1 MVTCLSQTGTSCSG
15 IPGVNPSHF
24 AVTSPLS
31 THDIFEIQVMLHN
44 NYWGVPMNYGLD
56 SGCTIPVAVGAGVND
71 ATCPGVSIRQAVAH
85 LIDKVQYCA
94 SNGIVV
100 CSAVDN
106 GSSLTAGLVTADP
119 CGWDVLFPQTGSNCV
134 VGSPGGTAY
143 HLSPSTSVGH
153 DTGAVAATYSW
164 EPATDNGGKADL
176 CAAAQHLVTAGV
188 ASGFDTTTCVLTGIS
203 VNAAAHPVNIFA
215 RSDRPARLALG
226 DGLMESICYLFTG
239 HYSAETFQQI
249 PTTTTACP
257 GTFYVTETRGPIAA
271 FPGFTTSN
279 IGCSPTAFA
288 SPSTNPGTSTWTNP
302 QNGFA
307 LDQVYT
313 TSGGSG
319 SNNALAFYG
328 GYRVCLPSGGT
339 ISKVEIGIYGHQAM
353 PPTPNDQVR
362 VEYSVTAGVT
372 WNLAGLFMPGTSDTN
387 VFFDVTGQQSWNGA
401 LLSTAN
407 FEVRMTHVVAGSK
420 NTISVDWIPLRI
432 TVSPPSDN
440 WWIYA
445 GGYGSVFPYD
455 SLLYGQFNSQFVS
468 GGAWDQPP
476 CSSLAVPSTGATNY
490 EYACVPAYDTISHA
504 MEFSPCATAA
514 GDPSPGQTRTTVTF
528 GNCSSPVALSAQS
541 AGYQTED
548 MYGKLELWIPIYGPS
563 EQFGYLAKW
572 NTVINSQGLSVPNFF
587 TWLNAHSAG
596 LNSVTQAFAAPTKSL
611 NPYASSTVF
620 DFQTIGVIY
629 DSLGSL
635 NPAQNGQ
642 YFDYLASGHSTPCN
656 TNLSIPCD
664 LAHLG
669 YTPPAGTVATVRF
682 SLRPDIFW
690 QSDSVGSAHPARPM
704 TSWDVA
710 FSYITLKATG
720 SFQGGVLS
728 PMIDVHVLDKANF
741 DINLN
746 AIGPFTLLSITA
758 PTIFPGRYWSSTCSG
773 TTWDSDVNAGSVPTS
788 CMAVTNGMSTITFD
802 PLSSAPNNGVA
813 TGILIGSS
821 AYECQSA
828 GGIVG
833 GGGCSSTGVQN
844 PPGGGAY
851 TMTRFGCSRVTGNCN
866 APGANP
872 TSTYFRSAGTLALAI
887 WAGTNGDANHDSVI
901 VGSAAFCFNKA
912 VGTAGCTQWQ
922 RGIGNPGTGTPVNV
936 AQVSA
941 VIRFSQ
947 DGNFISPFNWLPGIP
962 AACCPFTSNPPV
974 GIQSAT
980 PVLFEG
986 TATLNPC
993 SIDSVNGYDC

>member
-1 MVTCLSQTGTSCSG
+1 MIVFALVLSFSALPGPLAALVHFPSVPAARASPAVATSWLPAGPSTNTEVQAIFSSDVAEQTAFLAETVDLTDVALTPTMVTCLSQTGTSCSG

-44 NYWGVPMNYGLD
+44 NYWGIPMNYGLD
-56 SGCTIPVAVGAGVND
+56 SGCVIPAATGVGVAETTTSTA
-71 ATCPGVSIRQAVAH
+71 CPGVSIRQAVAH

-94 SNGIVV
+94 TNGIVV

-106 GSSLTAGLVTADP
+106 DSPLSAGLLTADP

-134 VGSPGGTAY
+134 VGSPGGIAY
-143 HLSPSTSVGH
+143 HLNPSTSVGH

-239 HYSAETFQQI
+239 HFSAATCQQI
-249 PTTTTACP
+249 PTTTTACS
-257 GTFYVTETRGPIAA
+257 GTCYVTETRGPFAL
-271 FPGFTTSN
+271 FPGFTTSA
-279 IGCSPTAFA
+279 T
-288 SPSTNPGTSTWTNP
+288 
-302 QNGFA
+302 
-307 LDQVYT
+307 
-313 TSGGSG
+313 
-319 SNNALAFYG
+319 
-328 GYRVCLPSGGT
+328 
-339 ISKVEIGIYGHQAM
+339 GI
-353 PPTPNDQVR
+353 N
-362 VEYSVTAGVT
+362 
-372 WNLAGLFMPGTSDTN
+372 
-387 VFFDVTGQQSWNGA
+387 
-401 LLSTAN
+401 
-407 FEVRMTHVVAGSK
+407 
-420 NTISVDWIPLRI
+420 
-432 TVSPPSDN
+432 DN
-440 WWIYA
+440 WWLYT
-445 GGYGSVFPYD
+445 GGFGSVFPYD
-455 SLLYGQFNSQFVS
+455 SLLYGQFNSAFVS

-476 CSSLAVPSTGATNY
+476 CSSSAVPGTASPNY
-490 EYACVPAYDTISHA
+490 GYACVPAYDSISRT
-504 MEFSPCATAA
+504 MEFSPCATAS

>member
-1 MVTCLSQTGTSCSG
+1 
-15 IPGVNPSHF
+15 VNPSHF

-44 NYWGVPMNYGLD
+44 NYWGVPMNFGLD
-56 SGCTIPVAVGAGVND
+56 SGCTIPAATGVGVAETTTSTA
-71 ATCPGVSIRQAVAH
+71 CPGVSIRQAVAH

-94 SNGIVV
+94 ANGIVV

-106 GSSLTAGLVTADP
+106 DSPLTAGLVTADP

-143 HLSPSTSVGH
+143 HLSPTTAVGH

-188 ASGFDTTTCVLTGIS
+188 ASGFSTTTCVLTGVS
-203 VNAAAHPVNIFA
+203 ANAAAHPVNVFA
-215 RSDRPARLALG
+215 RSDRPPRLALG
-226 DGLMESICYLFTG
+226 DGLFQDLCYLFTG
-239 HYSAETFQQI
+239 HFSAATCQQI
-249 PTTTTACP
+249 PTTTTACT
-257 GTFYVTETRGPIAA
+257 GACYVTETRGPFSL
-271 FPGFTTSN
+271 FPGFTTS
-279 IGCSPTAFA
+279 A
-288 SPSTNPGTSTWTNP
+288 S
-302 QNGFA
+302 
-307 LDQVYT
+307 
-313 TSGGSG
+313 
-319 SNNALAFYG
+319 
-328 GYRVCLPSGGT
+328 T
-339 ISKVEIGIYGHQAM
+339 I
-353 PPTPNDQVR
+353 N
-362 VEYSVTAGVT
+362 
-372 WNLAGLFMPGTSDTN
+372 
-387 VFFDVTGQQSWNGA
+387 
-401 LLSTAN
+401 
-407 FEVRMTHVVAGSK
+407 
-420 NTISVDWIPLRI
+420 
-432 TVSPPSDN
+432 DN
-440 WWIYA
+440 WWLYT
-445 GGYGSVFPYD
+445 GGFGSVFPYD
-455 SLLYGQFNSQFVS
+455 SLLYGQYNSQFVS

-476 CSSLAVPSTGATNY
+476 LGPCSTLAVSSTSAPNY
-490 EYACVPAYDTISHA
+490 QYTCVPAYDSISRT

-514 GDPSPGQTRTTVTF
+514 GDPSPGQTHTTVTF
-528 GNCSSPVALSAQS
+528 GNCSSPVVLSAQS

-572 NTVINSQGLSVPNFF
+572 NSVINSQGLSVPNFF
-587 TWLNAHSAG
+587 TWLNAYQAG
-596 LNSVTQAFAAPTKSL
+596 LGSTSVTQAFAAPTKSL
-611 NPYASSTVF
+611 NPYSASTVF
-620 DFQTIGVIY
+620 DFQTIGNIY
-629 DSLGSL
+629 DSLGTL
-635 NPAQNGQ
+635 NPALNGQ

-669 YTPPAGTVATVRF
+669 YTPPSSCPGVTCTVAAFRF

-690 QSDSVGSAHPARPM
+690 QSDSVGTAHPARPL

-710 FSYITLKATG
+710 FSYLTLKTTG

-728 PMIDVHVLDKANF
+728 PVIDVHVLDKSTF
-741 DINLN
+741 DLDLN
-746 AIGPFTLLSITA
+746 AVGPFTLFSITT
-758 PTIFPGRYWSSTCSG
+758 PTVFPGRYWSSTCPG
-773 TTWDSDVNAGSVPTS
+773 GTWDVDVDAGSVPAF
-788 CMAVTNGMSTITFD
+788 CMAVSSGMSSINFD
-802 PLSSAPNNGVA
+802 PLSSPPNNGVS

-821 AYECQSA
+821 AFECQST

-851 TMTRFGCSRVTGNCN
+851 VLTRFGCNRATGTCN

-887 WAGTNGDANHDSVI
+887 WAGNNGDSNHDSVT
-901 VGSAAFCFNKA
+901 VGSAAFCFGKP
-912 VGTAGCTQWQ
+912 VGTAGCTRWQ
-922 RGIGNPGTGTPVNV
+922 RGILAPTSGMVDIP
-936 AQVSA
+936 QVSA

-947 DGNFISPFNWLPGIP
+947 DGNWVSPFNWLPGIT
-962 AACCPFTSNPPV
+962 ASCCPFTSNPPV

-993 SIDSVNGYDC
+993 SIDAVNGYDC